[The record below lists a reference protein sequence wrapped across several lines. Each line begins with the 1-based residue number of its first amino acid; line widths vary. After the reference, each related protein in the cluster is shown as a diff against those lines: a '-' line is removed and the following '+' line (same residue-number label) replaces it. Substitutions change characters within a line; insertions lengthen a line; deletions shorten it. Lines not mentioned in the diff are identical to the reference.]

1 MVFQNKNLSVLAYA
15 NNFTLWH
22 YSTQDTLDDIM
33 SETYFMPV
41 KTLMNTGDVI
51 IINCADGAAYRYV
64 KEIKDG
70 IVLAH
75 TL

>member
-1 MVFQNKNLSVLAYA
+1 MAFQNKNLSVLAYA

-41 KTLMNTGDVI
+41 KTLMNAGDVI
-51 IINCADGAAYRYV
+51 IINCADGTAYRYV